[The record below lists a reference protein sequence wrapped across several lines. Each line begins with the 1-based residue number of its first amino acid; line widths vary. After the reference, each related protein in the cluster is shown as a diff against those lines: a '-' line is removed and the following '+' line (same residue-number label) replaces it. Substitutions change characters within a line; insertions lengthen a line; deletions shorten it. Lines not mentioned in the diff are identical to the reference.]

1 MTGESANHDA
11 VGKKCSSFEET
22 YSSCV
27 EDPVY
32 HSIQL
37 ILKKGQFAQITQN
50 VILVE
55 CNDAEDF
62 LRKPSLK
69 KKKREKIN
77 IVSFWNH
84 CPKRTSWST
93 VSCTW
98 QTINGAEQCSPP
110 PQSHVAN
117 KHI

>member
-69 KKKREKIN
+69 KKKGKKSTSSLSGT
-77 IVSFWNH
+77 IVQNVPAGPLSVVLG
-84 CPKRTSWST
+84 K
-93 VSCTW
+93 
-98 QTINGAEQCSPP
+98 Q
-110 PQSHVAN
+110 
-117 KHI
+117 